1 MQHIKRHLL
10 AKLTNIRLEERAAVL
25 WSFLY
30 FFSLLCSYYIIR
42 PIRDEMGVQGGVENL
57 QWLFTATFVAMLAI
71 VPLFGWVTAR
81 YPRKRFLP
89 LVYYFFVVNLVLFY
103 LAFNLDYDKVYI
115 ARVFFVWVSV
125 FNLFVVSVFWSL
137 MVDVYSNEQ
146 SKRLFGF
153 IAAGGTIGAIS
164 GPALTSFLAVPV
176 GKVNLLILSA
186 LFLLI
191 AVFCM
196 KRIIHWSD
204 TIRNKTTAASP
215 DTQEQERPL
224 GGSIIAGIKLVLA
237 SPYLLGICV
246 LMLLFTTL
254 STFLYFE
261 QAQII
266 RDNFADSDS
275 RTSVFDTID
284 LATNTLTLLLQLLI
298 VGRLVPLIG
307 LAWTLAIIPLL
318 LTAGFLALSLSPVVL
333 VLIVVQV
340 IRRAGNYAIMRPAR
354 EMLYVVVDRETK
366 YKAKNF
372 IDTAVYRGGDAL
384 SSWVYAGMK
393 SAGLSA
399 ANIALIAVPLALLW
413 AWVAYRMGKWQ
424 QKISDTKSS
433 HKMEDES

>member
-10 AKLTNIRLEERAAVL
+10 AKLTNIRTEERAAVL

-71 VPLFGWVTAR
+71 VPLFGWVTSR

-153 IAAGGTIGAIS
+153 IAAGGTVGAIS

-186 LFLLI
+186 LLLLI

-196 KRIIHWSD
+196 KRIIRWSD
-204 TIRNKTTAASP
+204 TTRNNSTAASP
-215 DTQEQERPL
+215 NTLQQERPL
-224 GGSIIAGIKLVLA
+224 GGSIIAGIKLVFA
-237 SPYLLGICV
+237 SPYLLGICA

-266 RDNFADSDS
+266 RDNFADSDA
-275 RTSVFDTID
+275 RTSVFATID
-284 LATNTLTLLLQLLI
+284 LATNILTLLLQLLI

-354 EMLYVVVDRETK
+354 EMLYVVVDQETK

-399 ANIALIAVPLALLW
+399 ANIALIAVPLSLLW

-424 QKISDTKSS
+424 QKISDT
-433 HKMEDES
+433 DNIPQDGG